1 MATYTGVI
9 KQNGLEGGFFELH
22 TDGGGRYQ
30 LEGGS
35 PSALKDGSRVEVVG
49 SLDDGG
55 MGIGMSGP
63 ILKVS
68 SVKAV

>member
-30 LEGGS
+30 LRGAS
-35 PSALKDGSRVEVVG
+35 PSALREGARVEVVG
-49 SLDDGG
+49 HLDDGG
-55 MGIGMSGP
+55 MGIGMTGP
-63 ILKVS
+63 IIDVS
-68 SVKAV
+68 AVKTL